1 MNDLCSKKICNI
13 TIEKYKLEYKKHKEI
28 FDEIHNI
35 CIKIGEPI
43 EGNCFTEHLNIH
55 NKIENLIYKQ
65 ANHFSLGMISNEIME
80 IGFNAGHSSLIYL
93 ISNPNC
99 NITIFD
105 LCEHKYT
112 LPCFTYLQK
121 KFPNRLKLY
130 QGDSTKTVPQFTKDN
145 PDKTFDLIHI
155 DGCHVANI
163 ANQDFYN
170 SYKIAKKFIIWDDT
184 QILWINKLFEDYV
197 SKRLINELFLHETKT
212 YEHRICQINKIPKII
227 MQTSKNKVD
236 KHIINTIDKWCP
248 KWEYYHFIDTEIID
262 FFKKNQ
268 LKEFPNIIEKFNSF
282 QKGQHKADLF
292 RYYFLYIKGGVFLD
306 SDAEFETY
314 IDKIIKNYIFV
325 SVKTFMDENY
335 IFNGFIA
342 TQAKN
347 PIIYEALK
355 HAYNADNAILN
366 KLGNGP
372 HGLQHY
378 HYFCEE
384 LWRIYHKLNL
394 PNCKIYQEVDK
405 SHEGYGGSIIID
417 DEKNKMIS
425 HYWKSKK
432 IPIIET
438 YYDFSKKFTEIYKNN
453 FWIKGSGAGS
463 YIENTIEYNKFIINF
478 IKEKNITT
486 ITDIGCG
493 DWQSS
498 NLIYDKLDNID
509 YLGLDCVNSIINENK
524 IKYNTYKFQ
533 TLDVINNLHKIRHSD
548 LYIIKDV
555 LQHWEIKYIYKLL
568 DFLVTWR
575 LFKYIVIT
583 NNGNQNVDLLEL
595 NCYFGIGRGL
605 HSKYLPLKKYNA
617 KPLLDYFGGEGDKGE
632 FKKHMCMIEYNK
644 NILKYIPE
652 NRNILEIKK
661 NKNVST
667 VIYPENIKKE
677 KKLYLFE
684 TQKDEKLIDKKFID
698 IGFIYFDIQEINSKL
713 FSDIKEMVRRNRPT
727 IFLKN
732 YQLYK
737 SAFKFNI
744 PKYCVTGL
752 GNYIYKKNINS
763 VDLLLIPVHH
773 LMQ

>member
-1 MNDLCSKKICNI
+1 MNNLCSKKICNI
-13 TIEKYKLEYKKHKEI
+13 SIEKYKLEYKKYKEI
-28 FDEIHNI
+28 FDELHNI

-93 ISNPNC
+93 ISNLNC

-130 QGDSTKTVPQFTKDN
+130 QGNSTKTVPQFIKNN

-170 SYKIAKKFIIWDDT
+170 SYKIAKKIIIWDDT

-197 SKRLINELFLHETKT
+197 RKHLVNELFLHKTKT

-236 KHIINTIDKWCP
+236 NHIINTIDKWCP
-248 KWEYYHFIDTEIID
+248 KWDYYHFIDTEIIE

-282 QKGQHKADLF
+282 QRGQHKADLF

-306 SDAEFETY
+306 SDATFETH

-325 SVKTFMDENY
+325 SVKTFMDKNY

-342 TQAKN
+342 TQPKN
-347 PIIYEALK
+347 LIIYEALK
-355 HAYNADNAILN
+355 HAYNIDNTILN
-366 KLGNGP
+366 KPGNGP
-372 HGLQHY
+372 YGLQHY

-384 LWRIYHKLNL
+384 LWRIYHRLKL
-394 PNCKIYQEVDK
+394 PNCKIYQEVNK

-417 DEKNKMIS
+417 DDKKKIIS

-432 IPIIET
+432 IPI
-438 YYDFSKKFTEIYKNN
+438 NN
-453 FWIKGSGAGS
+453 
-463 YIENTIEYNKFIINF
+463 
-478 IKEKNITT
+478 
-486 ITDIGCG
+486 
-493 DWQSS
+493 Q
-498 NLIYDKLDNID
+498 
-509 YLGLDCVNSIINENK
+509 
-524 IKYNTYKFQ
+524 
-533 TLDVINNLHKIRHSD
+533 
-548 LYIIKDV
+548 IIKPTIV
-555 LQHWEIKYIYKLL
+555 LVDSIK
-568 DFLVTWR
+568 
-575 LFKYIVIT
+575 
-583 NNGNQNVDLLEL
+583 Q
-595 NCYFGIGRGL
+595 
-605 HSKYLPLKKYNA
+605 
-617 KPLLDYFGGEGDKGE
+617 
-632 FKKHMCMIEYNK
+632 
-644 NILKYIPE
+644 YIPK

-661 NKNVST
+661 NKNAST
-667 VIYPENIKKE
+667 VIYPENISKE
-677 KKLYLFE
+677 SKTFIFE
-684 TQKDEKLIDKKFID
+684 TQKDKKLIDKGFVD
-698 IGFIYFDIQEINSKL
+698 IGFIYFDIQEINYKL
-713 FSDIKEMVRRNRPT
+713 FSDIKEIIRRNRPN
-727 IFLKN
+727 IFLRN
-732 YQLYK
+732 YQLYR
-737 SAFKFNI
+737 STLKFNI
-744 PKYCVTGL
+744 PKYCVTEL

-763 VDLLLIPVHH
+763 EDLLLIPVHYFTE
-773 LMQ
+773 